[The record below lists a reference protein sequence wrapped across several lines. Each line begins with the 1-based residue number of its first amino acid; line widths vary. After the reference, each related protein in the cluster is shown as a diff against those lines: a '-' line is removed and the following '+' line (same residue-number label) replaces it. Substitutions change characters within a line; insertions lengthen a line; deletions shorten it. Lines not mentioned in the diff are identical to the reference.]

1 MLDPFIEA
9 WDLRELVLKKEVKP
23 REVAEFFLK
32 RVEELN
38 PKLGAF
44 ITVTAERALADA
56 ARLEKMNTADAVK
69 LPLFGVAYSLK
80 DLLWTKDIRTTFGS
94 KNYENWHAPA
104 DAELAVRLAN
114 AGGILLGKT
123 STPEFG
129 LRPTTEGGLCPP
141 ARNPWNLE
149 HTAGGSSGG
158 SASAVAAGL
167 HPVAQGSDGGGS
179 VRIPAACCGLVGI
192 KPSRG
197 RITRAP
203 SEGESWGGLSTT
215 GPIARTV
222 RDAALMLDTMAGM
235 MPGDPYA
242 ARPHTRP
249 FVEEVSAHPKKL
261 RLALLNKSELGTVD
275 AETLAALESA
285 CGVLREMGHSVEPI
299 TIDPAAMLGKFARVI
314 VGASVSALNIP
325 NPELLDPVVRGSYE
339 WGAKISAADY
349 IRAVTGM
356 HNTSR
361 DIIHRLMPYDALIAP
376 TLTRPAVR
384 IGTLASNPATGA
396 DEIYAW
402 IAFTFPFNSTGQP
415 AISIPNGFSKA
426 GLPLALQIVGRPGD
440 EAGVIALAAEFER
453 ARPWKDKH
461 PAI

>member
-1 MLDPFIEA
+1 MLNPYIEA
-9 WDLRELVLKKEVKP
+9 WDLRELVLKKEVRP
-23 REVAEFFLK
+23 REVAEFFLA
-32 RVEELN
+32 RIEQLN

-44 ITVTAERALADA
+44 MTVTADRALADA
-56 ARLEKMNTADAVK
+56 ARLEKMNAAEGVK

-94 KNYENWHAPA
+94 KNYEDWYAPA

-114 AGGILLGKT
+114 SGGILLGKT
-123 STPEFG
+123 TTPEFG

-197 RITRAP
+197 RITTAP
-203 SEGESWGGLSTT
+203 SAGEGWAGLSTT

-222 RDAALMLDTMAGM
+222 RDAALMLDAMAGM

-249 FVEEVSAHPKKL
+249 FVDEVSAHPKKL
-261 RLALLNKSELGTVD
+261 RLAFINQSALGPVD

-285 CGVLREMGHSVEPI
+285 CGAFREMGHSIERL
-299 TIDPAAMLGKFARVI
+299 TIDPGALLVKFARVI
-314 VGASVSALNIP
+314 VSASVSALNIP
-325 NPELLDPVVRGSYE
+325 NPELLEPAARGTYE

-356 HNTSR
+356 HNTAR
-361 DIIHRLMPYDALIAP
+361 EVIHTLMPYDALIAP

-384 IGTLASNPATGA
+384 LGTLPSNPETGA
-396 DEIYAW
+396 DEIYGW

-415 AISIPNGFSKA
+415 AVSIPNGFSKS

-461 PAI
+461 PPI